1 MYRGE
6 QRKKQHPQCILCV
19 YLTAHVCYLW
29 DDPHVFQSCTWR
41 MRGPRQGWAWAQ
53 AGAVAEGTAAITGLA
68 AVQITQE
75 IPFSNKWLGNLAAS
89 LLSGWWPNPR
99 RYGDEL
105 SCPRSARSCPRR
117 SREARPHVLPWRGF
131 AAAGELRSL
140 VPSPTPSVEH
150 GPHCHARAT
159 GAERQK
165 RRVPGGEGARP
176 FLGHPHS
183 IMTLQDDFDGAAE
196 DVKKLKTRPT
206 DDELKELYGFY
217 KQATVGDINIDMH
230 LFWQNVQEC

>member
-1 MYRGE
+1 M
-6 QRKKQHPQCILCV
+6 
-19 YLTAHVCYLW
+19 A
-29 DDPHVFQSCTWR
+29 
-41 MRGPRQGWAWAQ
+41 
-53 AGAVAEGTAAITGLA
+53 
-68 AVQITQE
+68 
-75 IPFSNKWLGNLAAS
+75 
-89 LLSGWWPNPR
+89 GWWPN
-99 RYGDEL
+99 
-105 SCPRSARSCPRR
+105 PRR

-217 KQATVGDINIDMH
+217 KQATVGDINI
-230 LFWQNVQEC
+230 ECPGMLDLKGKAKWEAWNLKKGLSKEDAMNAYISKAKAMVEKYGI